1 MTRAACNGGFKLNT
15 REYQQ
20 LAGRTLATTEQA
32 ETMKL
37 ALIGMQGELG
47 EISEPIKK
55 YLYSG
60 HPLDT
65 SHLEQE
71 VGDFLWYLANLC
83 NSAGIDMQNAMQRNI
98 EKLEKRYPDGFSCER
113 SINRFV

>member
-1 MTRAACNGGFKLNT
+1 MNT
-15 REYQQ
+15 QEYQR
-20 LAGRTLATTEQA
+20 LAGCTCATTEQA

-60 HPLDT
+60 HALDMP
-65 SHLEQE
+65 HLEQE
-71 VGDFLWYLANLC
+71 IGDLLWYLANLC
-83 NSAGIDMQNAMQRNI
+83 TSVNIDMESAMQKNI
-98 EKLEKRYPDGFSCER
+98 EKLARRYPDGFSCEK
-113 SINRFV
+113 SINRAV